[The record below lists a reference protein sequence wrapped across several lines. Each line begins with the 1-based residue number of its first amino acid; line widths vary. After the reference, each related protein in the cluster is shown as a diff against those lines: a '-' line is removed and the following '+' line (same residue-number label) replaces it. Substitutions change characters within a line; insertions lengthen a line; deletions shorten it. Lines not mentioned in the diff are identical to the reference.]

1 MSLSN
6 DIKATSEISGER
18 ITLRKLRF
26 SDSEDIYQNV
36 KDREIIRWTLN
47 IPHPYFKDSATRFI
61 RKTHYDARKKKAY
74 AFGIMLKKENKV
86 IGVITL
92 LKLDYKNR
100 NAEIGYWLGKRYWE
114 QGFMTEAA
122 KLLIEFGF
130 RRLKLHKIYA
140 GLFEENIASR
150 RVLEKSGFKLEGK
163 IREPRFRYGKWHN
176 ELRYGILYSEYKS
189 R

>member
-1 MSLSN
+1 MGSRGK
-6 DIKATSEISGER
+6 IKKTPEISGKR

-36 KDREIIRWTLN
+36 KDRKVVKWLLN
-47 IPHPYFKDSATRFI
+47 IPHPYTLKSAVKFI
-61 RKTHYDARKKKAY
+61 RKTHYDARKEKTY
-74 AFGIMLKKENKV
+74 AFGIMLKKESKV

-92 LKLDYKNR
+92 FKLDYKNR

-122 KLLIEFGF
+122 KLLLKFGF
-130 RRLKLHKIYA
+130 RRLKLHKIHA
-140 GLFEENIASR
+140 SLFEKNIASKM
-150 RVLEKSGFKLEGK
+150 VLEKAGFKLEGK
-163 IREPRFRYGKWHN
+163 IRESRFKYGCWHN
-176 ELRYGILYSEYKS
+176 ELRYGILNSEYKS